1 MELKRLMAAASLIF
15 AFAVPSA
22 VTANVALMPLRDLRP
37 GMVGVGKTVIKG
49 DRVENFDVEIL
60 GVQGSEITGETI
72 FVKLSGD
79 LINKTGGVAQGMS
92 GSPVYVDGRLVGA
105 VAFGRAFNDPHYC
118 FLTPIHQMLTLV
130 DEVHYPSDW
139 LPKGTALSA
148 GGFTEEGL
156 LHLKERLGKYD
167 LDAVPGGA
175 GDVATGDFVPGGS
188 VGVSLVHGD
197 MTLGALGTV
206 TWTDGDGNIL
216 AFGHPFL
223 KRGNSNFFLNKVWIL
238 GTVPNMM
245 SSYKVGQ
252 IGQVAGV
259 VSQDRAA
266 GVAGKIGAGP
276 LSIPLV
282 VTVGDFDRGNYKTMS
297 VNLVEDPLLLP
308 ELVDSVVYN
317 CLTMSADRVGGGTA
331 KLSFSLD
338 AVDKKGVK
346 YEVRRDNMYFAIS
359 RLLKNLDGEM
369 LDVLD
374 NLAWNKF
381 DNLDIRQIRVDVKL
395 SEDLR
400 VAEVKGVSVPRR
412 DYRPGDVVPVIVKM
426 KPYRGEEFSRELDFK
441 IPEDFKD
448 KKITICVRGGSSLLW
463 LERLLKKHQDEQMP
477 LATKES
483 KKVLKDYVD
492 YLKTR
497 DKNNELVVDIGGK
510 NLSTMVKKNEAG
522 LQGLLQGTPAKVK
535 KAYDFVVMGEVE
547 LSFKVK

>member
-1 MELKRLMAAASLIF
+1 MKFSKLFGVLSLTF
-15 AFAVPSA
+15 ALSA
-22 VTANVALMPLRDLRP
+22 PVMVSANVSLMPLKDLRP
-37 GMVGVGKTVIKG
+37 GMVGIGKTVVKG
-49 DRVENFDVEIL
+49 DKVENFDVEIL
-60 GVQGSEITGETI
+60 GVQGAETTGETI
-72 FVKLSGD
+72 FVKLGGE

-105 VAFGRAFNDPHYC
+105 IAYGRSFNDPHYC
-118 FLTPIHQMLTLV
+118 FLTPIHQMLNLV
-130 DEVHYPSDW
+130 DEIHYPSDW

-156 LHLKERLGKYD
+156 AHLKERLGKFD

-206 TWTDGDGNIL
+206 TWVDDSGNLL

-223 KRGNSNFFLNKVWIL
+223 KRGTSKFFMNKVWIL

-252 IGQVAGV
+252 IGQVAGTIC
-259 VSQDRAA
+259 QDRAA
-266 GVAGKIGAGP
+266 GVAGRIGEAP
-276 LSIPLV
+276 LSVPLV
-282 VTVGDFDRGNYKTMS
+282 VNVGDFDRGNYKTMS
-297 VNLVEDPLLLP
+297 VNLAEDPLLMP

-338 AVDKKGVK
+338 ATNKKGEK
-346 YEVRRDNMYFAIS
+346 FEVRRDNMYFAIS
-359 RLLKNLDGEM
+359 RLLKNLDNEM
-369 LDVLD
+369 LDILG

-381 DNLDIRQIRVDVKL
+381 DDLNIRQIRVDVKL

-412 DYRPGDVVPVIVKM
+412 DYRPGDVVPVIVTM
-426 KPYRGEEFSRELDFK
+426 KPYRGEEIKRQVDFR
-441 IPEDFKD
+441 IPEDFKE

-463 LERLLKKHQDEQMP
+463 LERLLKKNMDEQMP
-477 LATKES
+477 LTTKES

-510 NLSTMVKKNEAG
+510 NLSMLAKKNETG

-535 KAYDFVVMGEVE
+535 QEYDFIVMGEVE

>member
-1 MELKRLMAAASLIF
+1 MKLSKLFGTLSLTF
-15 AFAVPSA
+15 ALVAPTMVS
-22 VTANVALMPLRDLRP
+22 ANVSLMPLKDLRP
-37 GMVGVGKTVIKG
+37 GMVGIGKTVIKG
-49 DRVENFDVEIL
+49 DRVENFDVEII
-60 GVQGSEITGETI
+60 GVQGSETTGETI
-72 FVKLSGD
+72 FVKLGGE

-92 GSPVYVDGRLVGA
+92 GSPVYIDGRLVGA

-118 FLTPIHQMLTLV
+118 FLTPIHQMLNLV
-130 DEVHYPSDW
+130 DEIHYPSDW

-156 LHLKERLGKYD
+156 AHLKERLGKFD
-167 LDAVPGGA
+167 LDAFPGGA
-175 GDVATGDFVPGGS
+175 GNVDTVDFVPGGS

-206 TWTDGDGNIL
+206 TWVDDNGNLL

-223 KRGNSNFFLNKVWIL
+223 KRGTSKFFMNKVWIL

-252 IGQVAGV
+252 IGQVAGTIC
-259 VSQDRAA
+259 QDRAA
-266 GVAGKIGAGP
+266 GVAGTIGEGP
-276 LSIPLV
+276 LSVPLIV
-282 VTVGDFDRGNYKTMS
+282 SVGDFDRGNYKTMS
-297 VNLVEDPLLLP
+297 VNLAEDPLLLP

-338 AVDKKGVK
+338 ATNKKGEK
-346 YEVRRDNMYFAIS
+346 IEVRRDNMYFAIS
-359 RLLKNLDGEM
+359 RLLKNLDNEM
-369 LDVLD
+369 LDILG

-381 DNLDIRQIRVDVKL
+381 DDLNIRQIRVDVKL

-400 VAEVKGVSVPRR
+400 VAEVKGVSVPRKN
-412 DYRPGDVVPVIVKM
+412 YRPGDVVPVIVRM
-426 KPYRGEEFSRELDFK
+426 KPYRGEEFTRQLDFK

-448 KKITICVRGGSSLLW
+448 KKITISVRGGSSLLW
-463 LERLLKKHQDEQMP
+463 LEKLLKKNMDEQMP
-477 LATKES
+477 LTTKES
-483 KKVLKDYVD
+483 KKELKDYVD

-510 NLSTMVKKNEAG
+510 NLSMLAKKNEAG
-522 LQGLLQGTPAKVK
+522 LQGLMQGTLAKVK
-535 KAYDFVVMGEVE
+535 QEYDFVVIGEVE
-547 LSFKVK
+547 LSFNVK

>member
-1 MELKRLMAAASLIF
+1 MRMGKLLTAFGLVVALF
-15 AFAVPSA
+15 APVRAL
-22 VTANVALMPLRDLRP
+22 ANVSLMPLKDLRP

-60 GVQGSEITGETI
+60 GIQGSETTGETI
-72 FVKLSGD
+72 FVKLGGE
-79 LINKTGGVAQGMS
+79 LIDKTGGVAQGMS

-118 FLTPIHQMLTLV
+118 FLTPIHQMLRLV

-156 LHLKERLGKYD
+156 AHLKERLSKFG
-167 LDAVPGGA
+167 LEMVPGGA
-175 GDVATGDFVPGGS
+175 GDVAVGDFVPGGS

-206 TWTDGDGNIL
+206 TWVDDSGNLL

-223 KRGNSNFFLNKVWIL
+223 KRGTSKFFMNKVWVL
-238 GTVPNMM
+238 GTVPNLM

-252 IGQVAGV
+252 IGQVAGTI
-259 VSQDRAA
+259 SQDRAA
-266 GVAGKIGAGP
+266 GVAGKIGEGP
-276 LSIPLV
+276 LSIPLIV
-282 VTVGDFDRGNYKTMS
+282 NVGDFDRGNYKTMS

-331 KLSFSLD
+331 KLTFSLD
-338 AVDKKGVK
+338 AIDKKGEK
-346 YEVRRDNMYFAIS
+346 YLVRRDNMYFAIS
-359 RLLKNLDGEM
+359 RLLRNLDNEM
-369 LDVLD
+369 VDILG

-400 VAEVKGVSVPRR
+400 VAEVQGVSVPRR
-412 DYRPGDVVPVIVKM
+412 DYHPGDVVPVIVKM
-426 KPYRGEEFSRELDFK
+426 KPYRGAEFSRELEFR
-441 IPEDFKD
+441 IPKDFKD
-448 KKITICVRGGSSLLW
+448 KNITICVHGGSSLLW
-463 LERLLKKHQDEQMP
+463 LERLLKKNMDEQMP
-477 LATKES
+477 LTTKES

-510 NLSTMVKKNEAG
+510 NLTMLAKKSEAG
-522 LQGLLQGTPAKVK
+522 LQGILQGTPAKVK
-535 KAYDFVVMGEVE
+535 KEFDFVVMGEVE

>member
-1 MELKRLMAAASLIF
+1 MKLSKLFGTLSLTF
-15 AFAVPSA
+15 ALVAPTMVS
-22 VTANVALMPLRDLRP
+22 ANVSLMPLKDLRP
-37 GMVGVGKTVIKG
+37 GMVGIGKTVIKG
-49 DRVENFDVEIL
+49 DRVENFDVEII
-60 GVQGSEITGETI
+60 GVQGSETTGETI
-72 FVKLSGD
+72 FVKLGGE

-92 GSPVYVDGRLVGA
+92 GSPVYIDGRLVGA

-118 FLTPIHQMLTLV
+118 FLTPIHQMLNLV
-130 DEVHYPSDW
+130 DEIHYPSDW

-156 LHLKERLGKYD
+156 AHLKERLGKFD
-167 LDAVPGGA
+167 LDAFPGGA
-175 GDVATGDFVPGGS
+175 GNVDTGDFVPGGS

-206 TWTDGDGNIL
+206 TWVDDNGNLL

-223 KRGNSNFFLNKVWIL
+223 KRGTSKFFMNKVWIL

-252 IGQVAGV
+252 IGQVAGTIC
-259 VSQDRAA
+259 QDRAA
-266 GVAGKIGAGP
+266 GVAGTIGEGP
-276 LSIPLV
+276 LSVPLIV
-282 VTVGDFDRGNYKTMS
+282 SVGDFDRGNYKTMS
-297 VNLVEDPLLLP
+297 VNLAEDPLLLP

-338 AVDKKGVK
+338 ATNKKGEK
-346 YEVRRDNMYFAIS
+346 IEVRRDNMYFAIS
-359 RLLKNLDGEM
+359 RLLKNLDNEM
-369 LDVLD
+369 LDILG

-381 DNLDIRQIRVDVKL
+381 DDLNIRQIRVDVKL

-400 VAEVKGVSVPRR
+400 VAEVKGVSVPRKN
-412 DYRPGDVVPVIVKM
+412 YRPGDVVPVIVRM
-426 KPYRGEEFSRELDFK
+426 KPYRGEEFTRQLDFK

-448 KKITICVRGGSSLLW
+448 KKITISVRGGSSLLW
-463 LERLLKKHQDEQMP
+463 LEKLLKKNMDEQMP
-477 LATKES
+477 LTTKES
-483 KKVLKDYVD
+483 KKELKDYVD

-510 NLSTMVKKNEAG
+510 NLSMLAKKNEAG
-522 LQGLLQGTPAKVK
+522 LQGLMQGTLAKVK
-535 KAYDFVVMGEVE
+535 QEYDFVVIGEVE
-547 LSFKVK
+547 LSFNVK